1 MKHERKTCFPII
13 TGELGLDPDFSAKL
27 YSIALSQCKCKPVEY
42 DHQLQRI
49 YQRYTQEG
57 IIRRA
62 IRRNKVEDEK

>member
-13 TGELGLDPDFSAKL
+13 
-27 YSIALSQCKCKPVEY
+27 EY
-42 DHQLQRI
+42 DYQLQRI

-62 IRRNKVEDEK
+62 IRRNKVEGEK